1 MAETI
6 IINAAT
12 REIKVPDS
20 EINFGVAGER
30 KIERKHF
37 RIEGRTYKGVD
48 LADGFAWKVS
58 CENAAKKPCADL
70 IDSIVADATGIEFDW
85 VVGAAPMA
93 FKGEL
98 KFSVCAKRTNSLAE
112 ILNEWHSRIGT
123 GIVNAGLEATV
134 EDIGGYDLAAQLQ
147 QEASQA
153 KANAEAAKDA
163 QEAAESARDAASGS
177 ASAAAGLASVWRWSA
192 PAASSASAAASAAK
206 TAGDA
211 AAKVVNEGV
220 AEKLTEMQNIQKDVS
235 TKAQTA
241 ETAAKNADTAKTAAQ
256 NAQKAAEKSA
266 GNAANSESAA
276 KTSAEQAAAARD
288 TAQELA
294 GRVIVDDALS
304 DTSAS
309 PVQNKVIFAALAK
322 KQDVQR
328 VTFVIN
334 DTDGGLDAVV
344 AD

>member
-1 MAETI
+1 MREPI
-6 IINAAT
+6 VINAET
-12 REIKVPDS
+12 REITVP
-20 EINFGVAGER
+20 ETERAFGVAGER
-30 KIERKHF
+30 KVEVKHI
-37 RIEGRTYKGVD
+37 RIEGRTVD
-48 LADGFAWKVS
+48 GTDLTQGFSWKVS
-58 CENAAKKPCADL
+58 CENAGKELCADL
-70 IDSIVADATGIEFDW
+70 IDGIVADAGNIEFDW
-85 VVGAAPMA
+85 IVGAAPMA
-93 FKGEL
+93 YKGTMH
-98 KFSVCAKRTNSLAE
+98 FAVCAVRVDAAGN
-112 ILNEWHSRIGT
+112 ILQEWHSKLGAGVVAN
-123 GIVNAGLEATV
+123 GIEATV
-134 EDIGGYDLAAQLQ
+134 QNIGGQDLLAHIQSITAAAQQ
-147 QEASQA
+147 
-153 KANAEAAKDA
+153 NAAAA
-163 QEAAESARDAASGS
+163 QRDAA
-177 ASAAAGLASVWRWSA
+177 AAAKNAEDAANSAAEALNSKN
-192 PAASSASAAASAAK
+192 AAAKSAENAAENAK
-206 TAGDA
+206 AAGDA
-211 AAKVVNEGV
+211 ATKVIDEGV

-294 GRVIVDDALS
+294 GRVTVDDTLS
-304 DTSAS
+304 DASAS

>member
-163 QEAAESARDAASGS
+163 Q
-177 ASAAAGLASVWRWSA
+177 
-192 PAASSASAAASAAK
+192 
-206 TAGDA
+206 
-211 AAKVVNEGV
+211 
-220 AEKLTEMQNIQKDVS
+220 
-235 TKAQTA
+235 
-241 ETAAKNADTAKTAAQ
+241 
-256 NAQKAAEKSA
+256 KAAEKSA

-294 GRVIVDDALS
+294 GRVIVDDALR

>member
-163 QEAAESARDAASGS
+163 QEAAE
-177 ASAAAGLASVWRWSA
+177 
-192 PAASSASAAASAAK
+192 
-206 TAGDA
+206 
-211 AAKVVNEGV
+211 
-220 AEKLTEMQNIQKDVS
+220 
-235 TKAQTA
+235 
-241 ETAAKNADTAKTAAQ
+241 
-256 NAQKAAEKSA
+256 KSA

-294 GRVIVDDALS
+294 GRVTVDDTLS
-304 DTSAS
+304 DASAS

>member
-1 MAETI
+1 MREPI
-6 IINAAT
+6 VINAET
-12 REIKVPDS
+12 REITVP
-20 EINFGVAGER
+20 ETERAFGVAGER
-30 KIERKHF
+30 KVEVKHI
-37 RIEGRTYKGVD
+37 RIEGRTVD
-48 LADGFAWKVS
+48 GTDLTQGFSWKVS
-58 CENAAKKPCADL
+58 CENAGKELCADL
-70 IDSIVADATGIEFDW
+70 IDGIVADAGNIEFDW
-85 VVGAAPMA
+85 IVGAAPMA
-93 FKGEL
+93 YKGTMH
-98 KFSVCAKRTNSLAE
+98 FAVCAVRVDAAGN
-112 ILNEWHSRIGT
+112 ILQEWHSKLGAGVVAN
-123 GIVNAGLEATV
+123 GIEATV
-134 EDIGGYDLAAQLQ
+134 QNIGGQDLLAHIQSITAAAQQ
-147 QEASQA
+147 
-153 KANAEAAKDA
+153 NAAAA
-163 QEAAESARDAASGS
+163 QRDAA
-177 ASAAAGLASVWRWSA
+177 AAAKNAEDAANSAAEALNSKN
-192 PAASSASAAASAAK
+192 AAAKSAENAAENAK
-206 TAGDA
+206 AAGDA
-211 AAKVVNEGV
+211 ATKVIEEGV

-241 ETAAKNADTAKTAAQ
+241 ETAAKNADAAKTAAQ

-294 GRVIVDDALS
+294 GRVTVDDTLS
-304 DTSAS
+304 DASAS

>member
-123 GIVNAGLEATV
+123 GIVNAGLEAAV
-134 EDIGGYDLAAQLQ
+134 EDISGYDLAAQLQ

-163 QEAAESARDAASGS
+163 QEAAE
-177 ASAAAGLASVWRWSA
+177 
-192 PAASSASAAASAAK
+192 
-206 TAGDA
+206 
-211 AAKVVNEGV
+211 
-220 AEKLTEMQNIQKDVS
+220 
-235 TKAQTA
+235 
-241 ETAAKNADTAKTAAQ
+241 
-256 NAQKAAEKSA
+256 KSA

-276 KTSAEQAAAARD
+276 KTSAKQAAAARD

>member
-163 QEAAESARDAASGS
+163 QEAAESARDAASGQRIGS
-177 ASAAAGLASVWRWSA
+177 CRLGKRRGLQRLCCRERCKNRWRRCRQSC
-192 PAASSASAAASAAK
+192 K
-206 TAGDA
+206 
-211 AAKVVNEGV
+211 
-220 AEKLTEMQNIQKDVS
+220 
-235 TKAQTA
+235 
-241 ETAAKNADTAKTAAQ
+241 
-256 NAQKAAEKSA
+256 
-266 GNAANSESAA
+266 
-276 KTSAEQAAAARD
+276 
-288 TAQELA
+288 
-294 GRVIVDDALS
+294 
-304 DTSAS
+304 
-309 PVQNKVIFAALAK
+309 
-322 KQDVQR
+322 
-328 VTFVIN
+328 
-334 DTDGGLDAVV
+334 
-344 AD
+344 

>member
-163 QEAAESARDAASGS
+163 QEAAE
-177 ASAAAGLASVWRWSA
+177 
-192 PAASSASAAASAAK
+192 
-206 TAGDA
+206 
-211 AAKVVNEGV
+211 
-220 AEKLTEMQNIQKDVS
+220 
-235 TKAQTA
+235 
-241 ETAAKNADTAKTAAQ
+241 
-256 NAQKAAEKSA
+256 KSA

-334 DTDGGLDAVV
+334 GTDGGLDAVV

>member
-1 MAETI
+1 MREPI
-6 IINAAT
+6 VINAET
-12 REIKVPDS
+12 REITVP
-20 EINFGVAGER
+20 ETERAFGVAGER
-30 KIERKHF
+30 KVEVKHI
-37 RIEGRTYKGVD
+37 RIEGRTVD
-48 LADGFAWKVS
+48 GTDLTQGFSWKVS
-58 CENAAKKPCADL
+58 CENAGKELCADL
-70 IDSIVADATGIEFDW
+70 IDGIVADAGNIEFDW
-85 VVGAAPMA
+85 IVGAAPMA
-93 FKGEL
+93 YKGTMH
-98 KFSVCAKRTNSLAE
+98 FAVCAVRVDAAGN
-112 ILNEWHSRIGT
+112 ILQEWHSKLGAGVVAN
-123 GIVNAGLEATV
+123 GIEATV
-134 EDIGGYDLAAQLQ
+134 QNIGGQDLLAHIQSITAAAQQ
-147 QEASQA
+147 
-153 KANAEAAKDA
+153 NAAAA
-163 QEAAESARDAASGS
+163 QRDAA
-177 ASAAAGLASVWRWSA
+177 AAAKNAEDAANSAAEALNSKN
-192 PAASSASAAASAAK
+192 AAAKSAENAAENAK
-206 TAGDA
+206 AAGDA
-211 AAKVVNEGV
+211 ATKVIEEGV
-220 AEKLTEMQNIQKDVS
+220 AEKLTEMQNIQEDVS

-294 GRVIVDDALS
+294 GRVTVDDTLS
-304 DTSAS
+304 DASAS

>member
-163 QEAAESARDAASGS
+163 QEAAE
-177 ASAAAGLASVWRWSA
+177 
-192 PAASSASAAASAAK
+192 
-206 TAGDA
+206 
-211 AAKVVNEGV
+211 
-220 AEKLTEMQNIQKDVS
+220 
-235 TKAQTA
+235 
-241 ETAAKNADTAKTAAQ
+241 
-256 NAQKAAEKSA
+256 KSA

-294 GRVIVDDALS
+294 GRVIVDYALS

>member
-163 QEAAESARDAASGS
+163 QEAAESARDAASG
-177 ASAAAGLASVWRWSA
+177 AHRAAAGLASA
-192 PAASSASAAASAAK
+192 AASSASAAASAAK

-211 AAKVVNEGV
+211 AAKVVNE
-220 AEKLTEMQNIQKDVS
+220 
-235 TKAQTA
+235 
-241 ETAAKNADTAKTAAQ
+241 
-256 NAQKAAEKSA
+256 
-266 GNAANSESAA
+266 
-276 KTSAEQAAAARD
+276 
-288 TAQELA
+288 
-294 GRVIVDDALS
+294 
-304 DTSAS
+304 AS
-309 PVQNKVIFAALAK
+309 P
-322 KQDVQR
+322 R
-328 VTFVIN
+328 S
-334 DTDGGLDAVV
+334 
-344 AD
+344 

>member
-1 MAETI
+1 MPEPI
-6 IINAAT
+6 VINADT
-12 REIKVPDS
+12 REITVP
-20 EINFGVAGER
+20 ETERAFGVAGER
-30 KIERKHF
+30 KVEVKHI
-37 RIEGRTYKGVD
+37 RIEGRTVD
-48 LADGFAWKVS
+48 GTDLTQGFSWKVS
-58 CENAAKKPCADL
+58 CENAGKELCADL
-70 IDSIVADATGIEFDW
+70 IDGIVADAGNIEFDW
-85 VVGAAPMA
+85 IVGAAPMA
-93 FKGEL
+93 YKGTMH
-98 KFSVCAKRTNSLAE
+98 FAVCAVRVDAAGN
-112 ILNEWHSRIGT
+112 ILQEWHSKLGA
-123 GIVNAGLEATV
+123 GIVANGIEATV
-134 EDIGGYDLAAQLQ
+134 QNIGGQDLLAHIQSITAAAQRD
-147 QEASQA
+147 AAAAA
-153 KANAEAAKDA
+153 KNAEDAANSAEAAADSATEALNSKKA
-163 QEAAESARDAASGS
+163 AAKSAENAAEN
-177 ASAAAGLASVWRWSA
+177 
-192 PAASSASAAASAAK
+192 AK
-206 TAGDA
+206 AAGDA
-211 AAKVVNEGV
+211 ATKVIKEGV

-276 KTSAEQAAAARD
+276 KTSAERAAAARD

>member
-147 QEASQA
+147 QEAAQA

-177 ASAAAGLASVWRWSA
+177 ASAAAN
-192 PAASSASAAASAAK
+192 SASAAASSA
-206 TAGDA
+206 
-211 AAKVVNEGV
+211 
-220 AEKLTEMQNIQKDVS
+220 S
-235 TKAQTA
+235 
-241 ETAAKNADTAKTAAQ
+241 
-256 NAQKAAEKSA
+256 AAEKSA

-294 GRVIVDDALS
+294 GRVTVDDTLS
-304 DTSAS
+304 DASAS

-334 DTDGGLDAVV
+334 GTDGGLDAVV

>member
-1 MAETI
+1 MAEPI
-6 IINAAT
+6 IINAET
-12 REIKVPDS
+12 REITVP
-20 EINFGVAGER
+20 EAERAFGVAGER
-30 KIERKHF
+30 KVEVKHI
-37 RIEGRTYKGVD
+37 RIEGRTVD
-48 LADGFAWKVS
+48 GTDLTQGFSWKVS
-58 CENAAKKPCADL
+58 CENAGKELCADL
-70 IDSIVADATGIEFDW
+70 IDGIVADAGNIEFDW
-85 VVGAAPMA
+85 IVGAAPMA
-93 FKGEL
+93 YKGTMH
-98 KFSVCAKRTNSLAE
+98 FAVCAVRVDAAGN
-112 ILNEWHSRIGT
+112 ILQEWHSKLGAGVVAN
-123 GIVNAGLEATV
+123 GIEATV
-134 EDIGGYDLAAQLQ
+134 QNIGGQDLLAHIQSITAAAQQ
-147 QEASQA
+147 
-153 KANAEAAKDA
+153 NAAAA
-163 QEAAESARDAASGS
+163 QRDAA
-177 ASAAAGLASVWRWSA
+177 AAAKNAEDAANSAAEALNSKN
-192 PAASSASAAASAAK
+192 AAAKSAENAAENAK
-206 TAGDA
+206 AAGDA
-211 AAKVVNEGV
+211 ATKVIEEGV

-294 GRVIVDDALS
+294 GRVTVDDTLS
-304 DTSAS
+304 DASAS

>member
-153 KANAEAAKDA
+153 KAKW
-163 QEAAESARDAASGS
+163 QGT
-177 ASAAAGLASVWRWSA
+177 GPY
-192 PAASSASAAASAAK
+192 PAH
-206 TAGDA
+206 
-211 AAKVVNEGV
+211 GV
-220 AEKLTEMQNIQKDVS
+220 PKWLVS
-235 TKAQTA
+235 
-241 ETAAKNADTAKTAAQ
+241 DPR
-256 NAQKAAEKSA
+256 
-266 GNAANSESAA
+266 G
-276 KTSAEQAAAARD
+276 
-288 TAQELA
+288 
-294 GRVIVDDALS
+294 
-304 DTSAS
+304 
-309 PVQNKVIFAALAK
+309 
-322 KQDVQR
+322 
-328 VTFVIN
+328 
-334 DTDGGLDAVV
+334 
-344 AD
+344 

>member
-1 MAETI
+1 MREPI
-6 IINAAT
+6 VINAET
-12 REIKVPDS
+12 REITVP
-20 EINFGVAGER
+20 ETERAFGVAGER
-30 KIERKHF
+30 KVEVKHI
-37 RIEGRTYKGVD
+37 RIEGRTVD
-48 LADGFAWKVS
+48 GTDLTQGFSWKVS
-58 CENAAKKPCADL
+58 CENAGKELCADL
-70 IDSIVADATGIEFDW
+70 IDGIVADAGNIEFDW
-85 VVGAAPMA
+85 IVGAAPMA
-93 FKGEL
+93 YKGTMH
-98 KFSVCAKRTNSLAE
+98 FAVCAVRVDAAGN
-112 ILNEWHSRIGT
+112 ILQEWHSKLGAGVVAN
-123 GIVNAGLEATV
+123 GIEATV
-134 EDIGGYDLAAQLQ
+134 QNIGGQDLLAHIQSITAAAQQ
-147 QEASQA
+147 
-153 KANAEAAKDA
+153 NAAAA
-163 QEAAESARDAASGS
+163 QRDAA
-177 ASAAAGLASVWRWSA
+177 AAAKNAEDAANSAAEALNSKN
-192 PAASSASAAASAAK
+192 AAAKSAENAAENAK
-206 TAGDA
+206 SAGDA
-211 AAKVVNEGV
+211 ATKVIEEGV

-256 NAQKAAEKSA
+256 NAQKTAEKSA

-294 GRVIVDDALS
+294 GRVTVDDTLS
-304 DTSAS
+304 DASAS